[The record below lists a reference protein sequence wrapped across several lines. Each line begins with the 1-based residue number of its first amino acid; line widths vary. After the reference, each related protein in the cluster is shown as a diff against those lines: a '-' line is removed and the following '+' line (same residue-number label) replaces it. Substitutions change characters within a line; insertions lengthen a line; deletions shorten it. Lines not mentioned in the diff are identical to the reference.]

1 LIKILFLFALCF
13 GTGLFFILL
22 DVLKVPTKR
31 ASKVYLAVSKKGFK
45 KPNPLEVAILELSEK
60 LGRYI
65 KLGDYNKRK
74 LMMTLKS
81 ANINKTPEIFIATA
95 YVKAGMTLLFILP
108 ILIIFPLLLPINI
121 IVSILIYFKE
131 IGSADEILKKS
142 KSAIEYELPRFVN
155 TLSQELHGSRDVLSI
170 LETYKKNVTGIFKR
184 ELDITT
190 ADMKSGNLESALTR
204 FETRI
209 GSSMLSD
216 VIRGLV
222 GTIRGDNNIVYFQM
236 LSHDFKQL
244 ELQRLKAEVMKRPPK
259 IRKYSMMMLGC
270 FVMMYLVVMVLQ
282 IVDSMGELFSGHEDI
297 GRHIIGVY
305 WY

>member
-204 FETRI
+204 FEARI

-282 IVDSMGELFSGHEDI
+282 IVDSMGELF
-297 GRHIIGVY
+297 
-305 WY
+305 

>member
-1 LIKILFLFALCF
+1 MIKILFLFALCF

-282 IVDSMGELFSGHEDI
+282 IVDSMGELF
-297 GRHIIGVY
+297 
-305 WY
+305 

>member
-282 IVDSMGELFSGHEDI
+282 IVDSMGELF
-297 GRHIIGVY
+297 
-305 WY
+305 